1 MENNQMQ
8 GHRKRL
14 REKYLKIGYKGFAD
28 YEILE
33 LILTYSI
40 KLRDCKSIAKDL
52 LSRFKTI
59 EKVLK
64 AEINDL
70 QKVDGI
76 GKETAIYLKV
86 LGDVTLNQFY
96 KNIHKMDIVSLK
108 GKNEL
113 INYLKGDVGF
123 LKSEEFKVVYLS
135 SDNKI
140 VCDEI
145 LFKGTIDR
153 SVVYP
158 RKIMERAIDNR
169 AKGIIFAHN
178 HPSGNLTPS
187 KKDIELT
194 LEMQEILEKVDIKL
208 LDHIIVSEDSYFSF
222 YENGL
227 IEYF

>member
-1 MENNQMQ
+1 MEKSQMQ

-14 REKYLKIGYKGFAD
+14 REKYLKIGYKGLED

-40 KLRDCKSIAKDL
+40 KIKDCKGISKDL
-52 LSRFKTI
+52 LHEFKTI
-59 EKVLK
+59 DAVVK

-70 QKVDGI
+70 KEIEGI
-76 GKETAIYLKV
+76 GTETALQLK
-86 LGDVTLNQFY
+86 LIGDVISNHYFKSIKTADL
-96 KNIHKMDIVSLK
+96 KTLK
-108 GKNEL
+108 GKTDL
-113 INYLKGDVGF
+113 INYLKDDVGS
-123 LKSEEFKVVYLS
+123 LKNEEFKVVYLS
-135 SDNKI
+135 TDNRI
-140 VCDEI
+140 VADEV

-158 RKIMERAIDNR
+158 RKIMEQAIHNR

-194 LEMQEILEKVDIKL
+194 LEMKELFEKVDIKL
-208 LDHIIVSEDSYFSF
+208 LDHIIVSDESYYSF

-227 IEYF
+227 IEYY

>member
-1 MENNQMQ
+1 MQ

-14 REKYLKIGYKGFAD
+14 REKYLKIGYKGLED

-33 LILTYSI
+33 LLLTYSI
-40 KLRDCKSIAKDL
+40 KLKDCKGIAKEL
-52 LSRFKTI
+52 LLKFKTI
-59 EKVLK
+59 DKIVN
-64 AEINDL
+64 AELNDL
-70 QKVDGI
+70 KDIKGVGA
-76 GKETAIYLKV
+76 ETALYLKV
-86 LGDVTLNQFY
+86 IGDLMSNNYF
-96 KNIHKMDIVSLK
+96 KNMMKADLTTLK
-108 GKNEL
+108 GKTDL
-113 INYLKGDVGF
+113 VDYLKDDVGN
-123 LKSEEFKVVYLS
+123 LKSEEFKVIYLS
-135 SDNKI
+135 SDNRI
-140 VCDEI
+140 VCDEV

-194 LEMQEILEKVDIKL
+194 LEMQELLEKVDIKL
-208 LDHIIVSEDSYFSF
+208 LDHVIVSDESYFSF

-227 IEYF
+227 IEYY